1 MFAERG
7 VLMKKVIIRFI
18 IIFVAVL
25 FLYLSYG
32 FYLSLKIDNII
43 SNSLKGISYNSNLSS
58 CISEENY
65 DYMNPIQSELEEGHN
80 NLSKDIQHSFPMV
93 FPFINSVSYNYTY
106 TVTDADNGEVLY
118 ASSDAQMRLTVTYG
132 IFSIFIQDINEVY
145 YPY

>member
-1 MFAERG
+1 M
-7 VLMKKVIIRFI
+7 
-18 IIFVAVL
+18 
-25 FLYLSYG
+25 YLSYG

-58 CISEENY
+58 CISEEDY
-65 DYMNPIQSELEEGHN
+65 DYMNPIQPELEEGHN

-93 FPFINSVSYNYTY
+93 FPFINSVSYNYIY
-106 TVTDADNGEVLY
+106 TVTDADTGKVLY